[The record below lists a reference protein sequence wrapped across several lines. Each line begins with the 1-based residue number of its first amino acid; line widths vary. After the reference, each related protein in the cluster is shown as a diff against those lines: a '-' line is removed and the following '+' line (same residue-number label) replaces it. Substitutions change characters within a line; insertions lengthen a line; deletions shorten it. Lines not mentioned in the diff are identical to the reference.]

1 VTEQQAAHA
10 KPKASRAV
18 RIWIIA
24 LVVVCLVEGI
34 VIFAMADPFG
44 ANKPNVAFS
53 PGAQVSASPGTQ
65 VSRPA
70 YQFPSNSDQP
80 VPATQQCPDA
90 GSVAAGKGD
99 NKTEIAGIADLRT
112 KPLLLL
118 GPNRRVVIGPSA
130 KMMGSVTVCGDG
142 GTVLIIGAMEAP
154 VLMRGNGVKL
164 VVQDG
169 GKELLP
175 PTYSVNNGQVLQ
187 CSTKPDDPEFPACD
201 NYVPRPQPKPSD

>member
-1 VTEQQAAHA
+1 MTAQEQ
-10 KPKASRAV
+10 PTKARRTA
-18 RIWIIA
+18 RIWIIV
-24 LVVVCLVEGI
+24 LVLVCLAEGFVI
-34 VIFAMADPFG
+34 VAVTDPFG
-44 ANKPNVAFS
+44 ASKPDVAFS
-53 PGAQVSASPGTQ
+53 PGVQASVAPNPSAS
-65 VSRPA
+65 RPS

-99 NKTEIAGIADLRT
+99 NKTELAGIAGLRS

-130 KMMGSVTVCGDG
+130 QMTGTVTVCGDG
-142 GTVLIIGAMEAP
+142 GTVLIIGSMKAP

-169 GKELLP
+169 GKDLLP
-175 PTYSVNNGQVLQ
+175 PMYSVNNGQVLQ
-187 CSTKPDDPEFPACD
+187 CSTKPNDAEFPACD